1 MSSGFEYVQHPRRA
15 LPPPIPERKGPA
27 AAFLPGTFHPINPKN
42 IAASHD
48 QVLLSGWGKFVR
60 WLLVLLSILVIII
73 GINLILDGVYGF
85 GTFSTTQMYQVAKDP
100 LIGVLIGILATAL
113 VQSSTTTTTL
123 TVTAVGTGIVSVPVA
138 IPIILGANI
147 GTTITAMLVAF
158 SYMGERREFKR
169 AFTVAAM
176 HVWFNVL
183 VILFLFVVELLFH
196 PFRTISGAIATEITL
211 TTGGSLPTSDVMT
224 RLFDPPTQLL
234 GMNGLIGSIGNPSIS
249 AIVCLVVGTAFILF
263 AVRAM
268 SSQIRTI
275 TAATVTS
282 IMDKVINPEN
292 SPKATILSNFWSFIL
307 GVLFTLMVTA
317 SSVTVASM
325 QPVAVSGVVKQK
337 PLLGVILG
345 ANVGTTVTA
354 MFATFAIV
362 SDQGEFAIQAALIH
376 LIVNL
381 TGALL
386 VLCIPQLANV
396 IIHLAE
402 KTANLTA
409 RSYSITLATIG
420 TLYILVPSAALM
432 LYFLI

>member
-1 MSSGFEYVQHPRRA
+1 M
-15 LPPPIPERKGPA
+15 
-27 AAFLPGTFHPINPKN
+27 
-42 IAASHD
+42 
-48 QVLLSGWGKFVR
+48 LLSGWGKLVR
-60 WLLVLLSILVIII
+60 SLLVILSILVIII

-158 SYMGERREFKR
+158 SYMGERREFKQ

-183 VILFLFVVELLFH
+183 VVMFLFIVEQLFH
-196 PFRTISGAIATEITL
+196 PFRTISGAIATQITEQ
-211 TTGGSLPTSDVMT
+211 TGGSLPTSDVMT
-224 RLFDPPTQLL
+224 KVFEPLIEIL
-234 GMNGLIGSIGNPSIS
+234 GMNGLIGLIDNQSI
-249 AIVCLVVGTAFILF
+249 AAVVCLIVGTLFILF

-292 SPKATILSNFWSFIL
+292 SPKARILSNFWSFIL
-307 GVLFTLMVTA
+307 GILFTLMVTA

-362 SDQGEFAIQAALIH
+362 NDQGEFAIQAALIH
-376 LIVNL
+376 VIVNL
-381 TGALL
+381 TGALM
-386 VLCIPQLANV
+386 VLCIPQLANAIV
-396 IIHLAE
+396 HLSE
-402 KTANLTA
+402 KTARFAA
-409 RSYSITLATIG
+409 RSYSVTVATIG
-420 TLYILVPSAALM
+420 SLYILIPSLAL
-432 LYFLI
+432 LVYVLL